1 MNRKTLTAL
10 ALFGI
15 LGVIAAFVLRQPQKG
30 ERVGER
36 PRPLPKIAS
45 GSFDTLAVTKAGT
58 TTVITKQGDTYKVT
72 APVQYPA
79 DENVAKQAFESLEK
93 LEFGDTV
100 TEQKAKHA
108 EFELAD
114 NSALRV
120 VGRKGDQ
127 VVVDLLVGK
136 SVGGNTLVRLPG
148 KDEVWQ
154 GIGSFRYN
162 FDRDTSNWRDKTILK
177 FTQGDVEK
185 IALEGKDGARVVV
198 KADKPGDDKWSVVE
212 STVKIDKL
220 DTTVPTGIASL
231 LSNWVTNDFAD
242 GAKPEESGLDHPG
255 TKVVVSLK
263 GGKSVTA
270 LVGNKK
276 GTEDYFVKQGDSP
289 QVFLVKR
296 YNVDR
301 IDKRPID
308 FRDKTLC
315 DIGEPDL
322 GEIVVAHDKDSYTLV
337 KGAKPGDW
345 KASKPAGFVPDPT
358 KVTPLTTSFKDYK
371 AVGFT
376 DDQSLKANG
385 LVKPKATLT
394 ARSKDGKKVCVLKI
408 GDEAKDK
415 INYAVEIGTA
425 PEVYL
430 GPKWSIDRYLAKLD
444 DLKKK

>member
-15 LGVIAAFVLRQPQKG
+15 LGVIAAVVLRQPQKG

-36 PRPLPKIAS
+36 PRPIPKIAP
-45 GSFDTLAVTKAGT
+45 GSFDTLAVTKAGA
-58 TTVITKQGDTYKVT
+58 TTVITKQGDTYRVT
-72 APVQYPA
+72 APVSYPA

-100 TEQKAKHA
+100 TENKAKHA
-108 EFELAD
+108 EFEVAD

-120 VGRKGDQ
+120 VARKGDA
-127 VVVDLLVGK
+127 VVADLLVGK
-136 SVGGNTLVRLPG
+136 SMGGNTLVRIPG

-162 FDRDTSNWRDKTILK
+162 FDRDTANWRDRTILK
-177 FTQGDVEK
+177 FPQADAEKVELK
-185 IALEGKDGARVVV
+185 GKDGARIVV
-198 KADKPGDDKWSVVE
+198 KKAGADTWSLVE
-212 STVKIDKL
+212 STIKLDKL
-220 DTTVPTGIASL
+220 DNTVPSGIVSL

-242 GAKPEESGLDHPG
+242 GVKPDVSGLDAPG
-255 TKVVVSLK
+255 TTAIVSVK
-263 GGKSVTA
+263 GGKSFTA

-276 GTEDYFVKQGDSP
+276 GTEDYYVKSGDAP

-301 IDKRPID
+301 LDKRPID

-315 DIGEPDL
+315 DIAEGDL
-322 GEIVVAHDKDSYTLV
+322 GEIAVAHEKDSYTLV
-337 KGAKPGDW
+337 KGAKAGDW
-345 KASKPAGFVPDPT
+345 KATKPAGFVPDPS
-358 KVTPLTTSFKDYK
+358 KVTPLAGAFREWK
-371 AVGFT
+371 AMGFT
-376 DDQSLKANG
+376 DDQDLKSNG
-385 LVKPKATLT
+385 LGKPRATIT
-394 ARSKDGKKVCVLKI
+394 ARSKDGKKSCVLKI